1 MLRTNSKGEKIM
13 LDINRIRENPEG
25 VKAALKKKLWDADF
39 TELLAWDKRKKEL
52 IQFVEGNK
60 AEMNRLS
67 ASVPQA
73 KKNGED
79 VSKIFAK
86 VKEIAAQNAE
96 SEAELKD
103 LEEKI
108 FNFLAELPNIPDDD
122 LLGGGKE
129 NNKPI
134 KVFGKKPEFSFPMK
148 DHMELAAS
156 LGLVDY
162 DRGAKIAGRG
172 AWVYTNLGARLEW
185 ALLNYFISEHLKDGY
200 TFILPPHLLNEQS
213 GFGAGQ
219 FPKFREDVFWLDG
232 IEPNRFLL
240 PTAETA
246 LVNLYRDE
254 ILKEEDL
261 PKKLFAYTP
270 CYRREAGSY
279 RTEERGMIRG
289 YQFDKVEMV
298 QYTKPEDSDAAF
310 EELVHKAESLVAGL
324 GLHYQVSKLAAGDIS
339 HSMART
345 YDIEVYLPSMGIYK
359 EVSSASNARD
369 YQARRTMCR
378 YRDNA
383 TGKTR
388 YVHTLN
394 ASGLATSRVFPAIL
408 EQFQQEDGSVVIPEV
423 LRPFMGGLDVL
434 KPIKK

>member
-1 MLRTNSKGEKIM
+1 M
-13 LDINRIRENPEG
+13 LDINVIRENPEK
-25 VKAALKKKLWDADF
+25 VKAALAKKLWDVDF
-39 TELLAWDKRKKEL
+39 TELLEWDRQKKEL
-52 IQFVEGNK
+52 IQIVEGNK
-60 AEMNRLS
+60 AEMNKLS
-67 ASVPQA
+67 ASVPAA
-73 KKNGED
+73 KKAGED

-86 VKEIAAQNAE
+86 VKEIAKANADKD
-96 SEAELKD
+96 AELKA

-108 FNFLAELPNIPDDD
+108 FNFLAGLPNIPDDD

-129 NNKPI
+129 ANEAIRYVN
-134 KVFGKKPEFSFPMK
+134 KKPEFDYKFK
-148 DHMELAAS
+148 DHVELAES

-162 DRGAKIAGRG
+162 DRAAKIAGRG
-172 AWVYTNLGARLEW
+172 AWIYTGLGAQLEW
-185 ALLNYFISEHLKDGY
+185 ALLNYFITTHLKDGY

-219 FPKFREDVFWLDG
+219 FPKFREDVFWLEG
-232 IEPNRFLL
+232 MEPKRFLL

-261 PKKLFAYTP
+261 PKKFFAYTP

-310 EELVHKAESLVAGL
+310 EELVKKAEGLVAGL
-324 GLHYQVSKLAAGDIS
+324 GLHYRVSKLAAGDIS

-345 YDIEVYLPSMGIYK
+345 YDIEVYLPSVGIYK

-378 YRDNA
+378 YRDKE

-394 ASGLATSRVFPAIL
+394 ASGLATSRVFPALL
-408 EQFQQEDGSVVIPEV
+408 EQNQQPDGSVLIPEV
-423 LRPFMGGLDVL
+423 LQPFMGGLKVL
-434 KPIKK
+434 KPIK

>member
-1 MLRTNSKGEKIM
+1 M
-13 LDINRIRENPEG
+13 LDINRIRENPEA
-25 VKAALKKKLWDADF
+25 VKEALKKKLWDADF

-86 VKEIAAQNAE
+86 VKEIATANAE
-96 SEAELKD
+96 SDKELKE

-134 KVFGKKPEFSFPMK
+134 RSFGKKPEFDFPLK
-148 DHMELAAS
+148 DHVELATS

-172 AWVYTNLGARLEW
+172 AWIYTNLGAQLEW
-185 ALLNYFISEHLKDGY
+185 ALLNYFITTHLKDGY
-200 TFILPPHLLNEQS
+200 TFILPPHLLNEAS

-219 FPKFREDVFWLDG
+219 FPKFREDVFWLEG
-232 IEPNRFLL
+232 LEPQRFLL

-261 PKKLFAYTP
+261 PKKFFAYTP

-310 EELVHKAESLVAGL
+310 EELVRKAEALVAGL

-394 ASGLATSRVFPAIL
+394 ASGLATSRIFPAIL
-408 EQFQQEDGSVVIPEV
+408 EQFQQADGSVVIPEV
-423 LRPFMGGLDVL
+423 LRPWMGGLEVL

>member
-1 MLRTNSKGEKIM
+1 MI
-13 LDINRIRENPEG
+13 DINRIRENPEA
-25 VKAALKKKLWDADF
+25 VKEALKKKLWDADF
-39 TELLAWDKRKKEL
+39 TELLEWDRRKKEL

-60 AEMNRLS
+60 AEMNKLS

-86 VKEIAAQNAE
+86 VKEIAAKNAE
-96 SEAELKD
+96 SDKELKE
-103 LEEKI
+103 LEDKI

-134 KVFGKKPEFSFPMK
+134 KVFGKKTEFNFPMK
-148 DHMELAAS
+148 DHVELATS
-156 LGLVDY
+156 LGLIDY
-162 DRGAKIAGRG
+162 DRAAKIAGRG
-172 AWVYTNLGARLEW
+172 AWIYTNLGARLEW

-200 TFILPPHLLNEQS
+200 TFILPPHLLNEAS

-219 FPKFREDVFWLDG
+219 FPKFREDVFWLEG
-232 IEPNRFLL
+232 LEPKRFLL

-246 LVNLYRDE
+246 LVNIYRDE

-261 PKKLFAYTP
+261 PKKFFAYTP

-310 EELVHKAESLVAGL
+310 EELVGKAESLVAGL

-394 ASGLATSRVFPAIL
+394 ASGLATSRIFPALL
-408 EQFQQEDGSVVIPEV
+408 EQYQQEDGSVIIPEV
-423 LRPFMGGLDVL
+423 LRPFMGGLEVL

>member
-1 MLRTNSKGEKIM
+1 M
-13 LDINRIRENPEG
+13 LDINVIRENPEK
-25 VKAALKKKLWDADF
+25 VKAALAKKLWDADF
-39 TELLAWDKRKKEL
+39 TELLEWDKEKKTL
-52 IQFVEGNK
+52 IQIVEGNK

-67 ASVPQA
+67 ASVPAA
-73 KKNGED
+73 KKAGED
-79 VSKIFAK
+79 VTKIFAK
-86 VKEIAAQNAE
+86 VKEIAKSNE
-96 SEAELKD
+96 ENDKKLKEL
-103 LEEKI
+103 EQKI
-108 FNFLAELPNIPDDD
+108 FDFVSELPNIPDED
-122 LLGGGKE
+122 LVGGGKE
-129 NNKPI
+129 NNKVIRVVNEKP
-134 KVFGKKPEFSFPMK
+134 VFDFPMK
-148 DHMELAAS
+148 DHVELAES

-172 AWVYTNLGARLEW
+172 AWVYTNLGAQLEW
-185 ALLNYFISEHLKDGY
+185 ALLNYFITTHLKDGY
-200 TFILPPHLLNEQS
+200 TFILPPHLLNEDS

-232 IEPNRFLL
+232 LEPKRFLL

-246 LVNLYRDE
+246 LVNLYRNE
-254 ILKEEDL
+254 IMSEDDL

-310 EELVHKAESLVAGL
+310 EELVKKAEGLVAGL

-345 YDIEVYLPSMGIYK
+345 YDIEVYLPSIGIYK

-378 YRDNA
+378 YRDKA

-394 ASGLATSRVFPAIL
+394 ASGLATSRIFPAIL
-408 EQFQQEDGSVVIPEV
+408 EQNQQADGSVKIPEV
-423 LRPFMGGLDVL
+423 LQPFMGGLKVL
-434 KPIKK
+434 KPIK

>member
-1 MLRTNSKGEKIM
+1 M
-13 LDINRIRENPEG
+13 LDINRIRENPEA
-25 VKAALKKKLWDADF
+25 VKEALKKKLWDADF

-60 AEMNRLS
+60 AEMNKLS

-86 VKEIAAQNAE
+86 VKEIAAANAE
-96 SEAELKD
+96 SDKELKE

-134 KVFGKKPEFSFPMK
+134 RSFGKKPEFDFPMK
-148 DHMELAAS
+148 DHVELATS

-162 DRGAKIAGRG
+162 DRAAKIAGRG
-172 AWVYTNLGARLEW
+172 AWIYTNLGAQLEW
-185 ALLNYFISEHLKDGY
+185 ALLNYFITTHLKDGY
-200 TFILPPHLLNEQS
+200 TFILPPHLLNEAS

-219 FPKFREDVFWLDG
+219 FPKFREDVFWLNDM
-232 IEPNRFLL
+232 EPKRFLL

-246 LVNLYRDE
+246 LVNIYRDE
-254 ILKEEDL
+254 IMKEEDL

-310 EELVHKAESLVAGL
+310 EELVRKAEALVAGL

-394 ASGLATSRVFPAIL
+394 ASGLATSRIFPAIL
-408 EQFQQEDGSVVIPEV
+408 EQFQQADGSVIIPEV
-423 LRPFMGGLDVL
+423 LRPWMGGLEVL

>member
-1 MLRTNSKGEKIM
+1 M

-39 TELLAWDKRKKEL
+39 TELLAWDKKKKEL

-60 AEMNRLS
+60 AEMNKLS

-86 VKEIAAQNAE
+86 VKEIAAANAE
-96 SEAELKD
+96 SEKELKD
-103 LEEKI
+103 LEDKI

-134 KVFGKKPEFSFPMK
+134 KVFGKKPEFNFPLK
-148 DHMELAAS
+148 DHVELATS

-162 DRGAKIAGRG
+162 DRAAKIAGRG
-172 AWVYTNLGARLEW
+172 AWIYTNLGARLEW
-185 ALLNYFISEHLKDGY
+185 ALLNYFIFEHLKDGY
-200 TFILPPHLLNEQS
+200 TFILPPHLLNEDS

-219 FPKFREDVFWLDG
+219 FPKFREDVFWLEG
-232 IEPNRFLL
+232 MEPKRFLL

-246 LVNLYRDE
+246 LVNIYRNEIMDE
-254 ILKEEDL
+254 KDL

-310 EELVHKAESLVAGL
+310 EELVRKAESLVAGL

-378 YRDNA
+378 YRDPV
-383 TGKTR
+383 TKKTA

-394 ASGLATSRVFPAIL
+394 ASGLATSRIFPAIL

-423 LRPFMGGLDVL
+423 LRPWMGGLDVL
-434 KPIKK
+434 RPIKK

>member
-1 MLRTNSKGEKIM
+1 M
-13 LDINRIRENPEG
+13 LDINRIRENPEK
-25 VKAALKKKLWDADF
+25 VKEALKKKLWDADF

-79 VSKIFAK
+79 VGKIFAK
-86 VKEIAAQNAE
+86 VKEIAAENAE
-96 SEAELKD
+96 SEKELKD
-103 LEEKI
+103 LEDKI
-108 FNFLAELPNIPDDD
+108 FNFLAELPNIPDED

-134 KVFGKKPEFSFPMK
+134 KTFGKKPEFNFPLK
-148 DHMELAAS
+148 DHVELATS

-162 DRGAKIAGRG
+162 DRAAKIAGRG
-172 AWVYTNLGARLEW
+172 AWIYTNLGARLEW

-200 TFILPPHLLNEQS
+200 TFILPPHLLNEES
-213 GFGAGQ
+213 GYGAGQ
-219 FPKFREDVFWLDG
+219 FPKFREDVFWLEG
-232 IEPNRFLL
+232 MEPKRFLL

-246 LVNLYRDE
+246 LVNIHRNE
-254 ILKEEDL
+254 IMDANDL
-261 PKKLFAYTP
+261 PKKYFAYTP

-298 QYTKPEDSDAAF
+298 QYTKPEESDAAF
-310 EELVHKAESLVAGL
+310 EELVRKAENLVAGL

-378 YRDNA
+378 YRDPV
-383 TGKTR
+383 TKKTA

-394 ASGLATSRVFPAIL
+394 ASGLATSRIFPAIL

-423 LRPFMGGLDVL
+423 LRPWMGGLDVL
-434 KPIKK
+434 RPIKK

>member
-1 MLRTNSKGEKIM
+1 M
-13 LDINRIRENPEG
+13 LDINVIRENPEK
-25 VKAALKKKLWDADF
+25 VKEALKKKLWDADF
-39 TELLAWDKRKKEL
+39 TELLQWDKQRKEL
-52 IQFVEGNK
+52 IQEVESNK
-60 AEMNRLS
+60 AEMNKLS
-67 ASVPQA
+67 ASVPAA
-73 KKNGED
+73 KKAGED
-79 VSKIFAK
+79 VSKIFIK
-86 VKEIAAQNAE
+86 VKEIAAKNQQKDQ
-96 SEAELKD
+96 ELKE
-103 LEEKI
+103 LEAKI
-108 FNFLAELPNIPDDD
+108 FNFLAELPNIPDED
-122 LLGGGKE
+122 LVGGGKE
-129 NNKPI
+129 NNKVI
-134 KVFGKKPEFSFPMK
+134 KVVGKKPEFDFPMK
-148 DHMELAAS
+148 DHVELATS
-156 LGLVDY
+156 LGLIDY
-162 DRGAKIAGRG
+162 DRAAKIAGRG
-172 AWVYTNLGARLEW
+172 AWIYTGLGAQLEF
-185 ALLNYFISEHLKDGY
+185 ALLQYFINTHLKDGY

-219 FPKFREDVFWLDG
+219 FPKFREDVFWLEG
-232 IEPNRFLL
+232 LEPKRFLL

-246 LVNLYRDE
+246 LVNIYRDE

-261 PKKLFAYTP
+261 PKKFFAYTP

-310 EELVHKAESLVAGL
+310 EELVKKAEALVAGL

-345 YDIEVYLPSMGIYK
+345 YDIEVYIPSIGIYK

-378 YRDNA
+378 YRDKT

-394 ASGLATSRVFPAIL
+394 ASGLATSRIFPALL
-408 EQFQQEDGSVVIPEV
+408 EQYQQADGSVLIPEV
-423 LRPFMGGLDVL
+423 LQPYMGGLKVL
-434 KPIKK
+434 KPVK

>member
-1 MLRTNSKGEKIM
+1 M
-13 LDINRIRENPEG
+13 LDINVIRNNPEK
-25 VKAALKKKLWDADF
+25 VKAALAKKLWDVDF
-39 TELLAWDKRKKEL
+39 TELLEWDKRKKEL
-52 IQFVEGNK
+52 IQIVEGNK
-60 AEMNRLS
+60 AKMNELS
-67 ASVPQA
+67 ASVPA
-73 KKNGED
+73 KKKAGED
-79 VSKIFAK
+79 VSQIFAQ
-86 VKEIAAQNAE
+86 VKEIAANNRE
-96 SEAELKD
+96 NEEILKE

-122 LLGGGKE
+122 LVGGGKE
-129 NNKPI
+129 NNKVI
-134 KVFGKKPEFSFPMK
+134 KVFGEKPQFDFPIK
-148 DHMELAAS
+148 DHVELATS

-162 DRGAKIAGRG
+162 DRAAKIAGRG
-172 AWVYTNLGARLEW
+172 AWIYTGLGAQLEF
-185 ALLNYFISEHLKDGY
+185 ALLQYFINTHLRDGY
-200 TFILPPHLLNEQS
+200 QFILPPHLLNEQS

-232 IEPNRFLL
+232 LEPKRFLL

-246 LVNLYRDE
+246 LVNIYRDE

-310 EELVHKAESLVAGL
+310 EELVRKAEELVAGL

-345 YDIEVYLPSMGIYK
+345 YDIEVYIPSIGIYK

-378 YRDNA
+378 YRDKE

-394 ASGLATSRVFPAIL
+394 ASGLATSRIFPAIL
-408 EQFQQEDGSVVIPEV
+408 EQNQQADGSVLIPEA
-423 LRPFMGGLDVL
+423 LQPYMGGLKVL
-434 KPIKK
+434 KPIK

>member
-1 MLRTNSKGEKIM
+1 M

-25 VKAALKKKLWDADF
+25 VKEALKKKLWDADF

-60 AEMNRLS
+60 AEMNKLS

-86 VKEIAAQNAE
+86 VKEIAAKNAE
-96 SEAELKD
+96 SDKELKE
-103 LEEKI
+103 LEDKI

-134 KVFGKKPEFSFPMK
+134 RSFGKKPEFDFPLK
-148 DHMELAAS
+148 DHVELATS

-172 AWVYTNLGARLEW
+172 AWIYTNLGAQLEW
-185 ALLNYFISEHLKDGY
+185 ALLNYFITTHLKDGY
-200 TFILPPHLLNEQS
+200 TFILPPHLLNEAS

-219 FPKFREDVFWLDG
+219 FPKFREDVFWLEG
-232 IEPNRFLL
+232 LEPQRFLL

-261 PKKLFAYTP
+261 PKKFFAYTP

-310 EELVHKAESLVAGL
+310 EELVRKAEALVAGL

-394 ASGLATSRVFPAIL
+394 ASGLATSRIFPAIL
-408 EQFQQEDGSVVIPEV
+408 EQFQQADGSVVIPEV
-423 LRPFMGGLDVL
+423 LRPWMGGLEVL

>member
-1 MLRTNSKGEKIM
+1 M

-39 TELLAWDKRKKEL
+39 TELLEWDKRKKEL

-79 VSKIFAK
+79 VSLIFAK
-86 VKEIAAQNAE
+86 VKEIAAKNAE
-96 SEAELKD
+96 SDKELKE
-103 LEEKI
+103 LEDKI

-134 KVFGKKPEFSFPMK
+134 RVFGKKPEFNFPMK

-172 AWVYTNLGARLEW
+172 AWIYTNLGARLEW

-232 IEPNRFLL
+232 LEPKRFLL

-254 ILKEEDL
+254 IMKEEDL

-378 YRDNA
+378 YRDSA

-408 EQFQQEDGSVVIPEV
+408 EQFQQEDGSVIIPEV
-423 LRPFMGGLDVL
+423 LRPFMGGLEVL

>member
-1 MLRTNSKGEKIM
+1 MI
-13 LDINRIRENPEG
+13 DINRIRENPEA
-25 VKAALKKKLWDADF
+25 VKEALKKKLWDADF

-86 VKEIAAQNAE
+86 VKEIAAANAE
-96 SEAELKD
+96 SDKELTE
-103 LEEKI
+103 LEDKI

-134 KVFGKKPEFSFPMK
+134 RSFGKKPEFDFPLK
-148 DHMELAAS
+148 DHVELATS

-172 AWVYTNLGARLEW
+172 AWIYTNLGAQLEW
-185 ALLNYFISEHLKDGY
+185 ALLNYFITTHLKDGY
-200 TFILPPHLLNEQS
+200 TFILPPHLLNEAS

-219 FPKFREDVFWLDG
+219 FPKFREDVFWLEG
-232 IEPNRFLL
+232 LEPQRFLL

-261 PKKLFAYTP
+261 PKKFFAYTP

-310 EELVHKAESLVAGL
+310 EELVRKAEDLVAGL

-394 ASGLATSRVFPAIL
+394 ASGLATSRIFPAIL
-408 EQFQQEDGSVVIPEV
+408 EQFQQADGSVIIPEV
-423 LRPFMGGLDVL
+423 LRPWMGGLEVL

>member
-1 MLRTNSKGEKIM
+1 M

-25 VKAALKKKLWDADF
+25 VKEALKKKLWDADF
-39 TELLAWDKRKKEL
+39 TELLNWDKRKKEL

-60 AEMNRLS
+60 AEMNKLS

-86 VKEIAAQNAE
+86 VKEIAAKNAE
-96 SEAELKD
+96 SDKELKE
-103 LEEKI
+103 LEDKI

-134 KVFGKKPEFSFPMK
+134 RSFGKKPEFNFKMK
-148 DHMELAAS
+148 DHVELATS
-156 LGLVDY
+156 LGLIDY
-162 DRGAKIAGRG
+162 DRAAKIAGRG
-172 AWVYTNLGARLEW
+172 AWIYTNLGARMEW

-200 TFILPPHLLNEQS
+200 TFILPPHLLNEAS

-232 IEPNRFLL
+232 VEPKRFLL

-246 LVNLYRDE
+246 LVNIYRDE

-261 PKKLFAYTP
+261 PKKFFAYTP

-298 QYTKPEDSDAAF
+298 QYTKPEDSDSAF
-310 EELVHKAESLVAGL
+310 EELVNKAENLVKGL

-394 ASGLATSRVFPAIL
+394 ASGLATSRIFPAIL
-408 EQFQQEDGSVVIPEV
+408 EQYQQEDGSVIIPEV
-423 LRPFMGGLDVL
+423 LRPWMGGLEVL

>member
-1 MLRTNSKGEKIM
+1 M
-13 LDINRIRENPEG
+13 LDIHRIRENPEG

-39 TELLAWDKRKKEL
+39 TVLLAWDKKKKEL

-60 AEMNRLS
+60 AEMNKLS

-86 VKEIAAQNAE
+86 VKEIAAANAE
-96 SEAELKD
+96 SEKELKD
-103 LEEKI
+103 LEDKI

-134 KVFGKKPEFSFPMK
+134 KVFGKKPEFNFPLK
-148 DHMELAAS
+148 DHVELATS

-162 DRGAKIAGRG
+162 DRAAKIAGRG
-172 AWVYTNLGARLEW
+172 AWIYTNLGARLEW

-200 TFILPPHLLNEQS
+200 TFILPPHLLNEES
-213 GFGAGQ
+213 GYGAGQ
-219 FPKFREDVFWLDG
+219 FPKFREDVFWLEG
-232 IEPNRFLL
+232 MEPKRFLL

-246 LVNLYRDE
+246 LVNIHRNE
-254 ILKEEDL
+254 IMDANDL
-261 PKKLFAYTP
+261 PKKYFAYTP

-310 EELVHKAESLVAGL
+310 EELVRKAENLVAGL

-378 YRDNA
+378 YRNPE
-383 TGKTR
+383 TKKTE

-394 ASGLATSRVFPAIL
+394 ASGLATSRIFPALL
-408 EQFQQEDGSVVIPEV
+408 EQFQQEDGSVIIPEV
-423 LRPFMGGLDVL
+423 LRPWMGGLEVL